1 MLGPKIKRVAIAG
14 VTPTTT
20 VCIKHH
26 PLHRPIFSWMTA
38 KYVAFKKVFHMPN
51 TCPLFIPFIEFDL
64 IVWILFWFEKKK
76 KTTTVNLQE
85 HVYSREHLA
94 QVKTLLENGGINCLT
109 AEPMSGS
116 FDKSP
121 SITPTPSQQHQQQ
134 QHQQV
139 QIQNAR

>member
-1 MLGPKIKRVAIAG
+1 MQNARAKDKKSRNSRCYTDDDSLHQTSSVASPDIQLDDCKICGIQK
-14 VTPTTT
+14 
-20 VCIKHH
+20 
-26 PLHRPIFSWMTA
+26 
-38 KYVAFKKVFHMPN
+38 
-51 TCPLFIPFIEFDL
+51 
-64 IVWILFWFEKKK
+64 
-76 KTTTVNLQE
+76 VNLQE

-109 AEPMSGS
+109 EPMSAS

-121 SITPTPSQQHQQQ
+121 PVTPTPPQPHQQQ

>member
-1 MLGPKIKRVAIAG
+1 MQNARAKDKKSRNSRCYTDDDSLHQTSSVASPDIQLDDCKICGIQKGIFPLANGI
-14 VTPTTT
+14 
-20 VCIKHH
+20 H
-26 PLHRPIFSWMTA
+26 PWHLLMKFHF
-38 KYVAFKKVFHMPN
+38 VFLN
-51 TCPLFIPFIEFDL
+51 
-64 IVWILFWFEKKK
+64 K
-76 KTTTVNLQE
+76 VNLQE

-109 AEPMSGS
+109 AEPMSAS

-121 SITPTPSQQHQQQ
+121 SITPTPPQQHQQQ